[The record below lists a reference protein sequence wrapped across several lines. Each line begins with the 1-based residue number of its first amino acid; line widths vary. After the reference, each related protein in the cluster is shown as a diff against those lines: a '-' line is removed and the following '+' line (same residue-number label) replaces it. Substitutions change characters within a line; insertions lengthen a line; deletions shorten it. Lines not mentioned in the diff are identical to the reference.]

1 VADPEQEAQF
11 FKDLGAR
18 IKALREKAGLRQED
32 MISRDYSVRYWQ
44 KVEAGK
50 PITLR
55 TLLRICNLFSTP
67 MHEVVRGLDRRRS
80 VAGPSMGKA
89 ESRRRSRKATK

>member
-1 VADPEQEAQF
+1 MTLRLQRGVADEVKF

-18 IKALREKAGLRQED
+18 IRSLREKAGYSQED
-32 MISRDYSVRYWQ
+32 MISRGHSVRYWQ

-55 TLLRICNLFSTP
+55 TLLRICRLFSAP
-67 MHEVVRGLDRRRS
+67 MHEVVRGLDDLGS
-80 VAGPSMGKA
+80 AGRLP
-89 ESRRRSRKATK
+89 TD